1 MVRKIKHSY
10 IIWIQLINFCSFK
23 DEKVEEEKT
32 EKQAESSGANQ
43 EEDEEPN
50 SRLGGSDSPDCN
62 PQV

>member
-1 MVRKIKHSY
+1 MDT
-10 IIWIQLINFCSFK
+10 INQFYSFK